1 MKRFV
6 QTVLLILLSPFV
18 LFMLGLVLAIG
29 SMAGAVL
36 GARFTVM
43 KGNKWVRYV
52 LAFVVV
58 VSAVKMVMDAIW

>member
-1 MKRFV
+1 MNGLV
-6 QTVLLILLSPFV
+6 NVPV
-18 LFMLGLVLAIG
+18 GLVLAIG

-58 VSAVKMVMDAIW
+58 ISAVKMVMDAIG